1 MSANLKGQDIHFQT
15 IDLSELQNNKL
26 LSRFDR
32 KYVIPIECIPE
43 ILSIAQNHYDLL
55 SIENKV
61 EQNYISN
68 YFDTEEKTL
77 YQKHHNK
84 RKNRFKVR
92 TRDYVDSKILFHD
105 N

>member
-84 RKNRFKVR
+84 R
-92 TRDYVDSKILFHD
+92 
-105 N
+105 

>member
-43 ILSIAQNHYDLL
+43 ILSIAQNHYDL
-55 SIENKV
+55 K
-61 EQNYISN
+61 
-68 YFDTEEKTL
+68 
-77 YQKHHNK
+77 
-84 RKNRFKVR
+84 
-92 TRDYVDSKILFHD
+92 
-105 N
+105 